1 MADDEQEKRYR
12 LRSPRWFLTRQ
23 NLAYEIEAAEL
34 EIARIEAAVEPSD
47 EKRKAFERSRAELE
61 RVVKAFRRILPREL
75 FIWES
80 LFQIQQDLLL
90 VVPVEELRAE
100 WDVVQTRI
108 SADTKE
114 VGGEFPWKKRRLDKI
129 EKELDDLLDNISQ
142 KSSAS
147 SDDTDS
153 RREAESRIREMR
165 SRIREIRKY
174 LDDREL
180 IRIWRSLQVRRFI
193 WIFALLASLFGTLL
207 TVFVCV
213 PEIDCLAGQC
223 TLESKHHSV
232 FGVIAAG
239 FLGASLSALADL
251 RRPVRDGVPLLFDWQ
266 LVRPV
271 VGGAT
276 GLFLYLVSEA
286 GIIVLDYPVL
296 YLAAMGFAFS
306 ERALFRALRGMADRM
321 EGDIGRSWR
330 N

>member
-1 MADDEQEKRYR
+1 MADDKQEKRYG

-61 RVVKAFRRILPREL
+61 RVVKAFHRTFPREL

-80 LFQIQQDLLL
+80 LFHIHQDLLL

-108 SADTKE
+108 SAATKE
-114 VGGEFPWKKRRLDKI
+114 TDGEFPWKKRRLDNI
-129 EKELDDLLDNISQ
+129 EKELDDLLDNIGPM
-142 KSSAS
+142 SSAP

-153 RREAESRIREMR
+153 RREAESRIREIR
-165 SRIREIRKY
+165 SRIREIRKH
-174 LDDREL
+174 LDDQDL
-180 IRIWRSLQVRRFI
+180 IRIWRSLQARRFI
-193 WIFALLASLFGTLL
+193 RIFALLVSLFGALL
-207 TVFVCV
+207 IVFVCV
-213 PEIDCLAGQC
+213 PEIDCLTGQC

-239 FLGASLSALADL
+239 ILGASLSALADL
-251 RRPVRDGVPLLFDWQ
+251 RRPVRVGVPLFDWQ
-266 LVRPV
+266 LGRPV
-271 VGGAT
+271 VGGAA

-321 EGDIGRSWR
+321 ESDIGRAWR